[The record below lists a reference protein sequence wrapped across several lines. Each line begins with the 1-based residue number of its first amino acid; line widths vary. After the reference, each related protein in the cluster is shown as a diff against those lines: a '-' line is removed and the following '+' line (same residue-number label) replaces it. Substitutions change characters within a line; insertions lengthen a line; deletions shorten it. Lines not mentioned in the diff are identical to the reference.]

1 MFLGAGLQAVIVSGS
16 LTVLST
22 SWFNSPQVFS
32 RGLAGLG
39 PIGFPSPVFRRIE
52 EALEPVMKLDRRG
65 ARAAMAVAIVLSSP
79 KDPAKLV
86 TVCRKLVC
94 LGQFAPL
101 KSDFSP
107 WNPHFIIVKHIE
119 SLRSLHFSS
128 FPPGK
133 NVSTSKVCPSNLQEP
148 ELSQTRAWRWDQT
161 TRLAKWKSTAFCFS
175 WRGKNHPYFISL
187 SWTTSMKSRGKS
199 SWLCE
204 MTSF

>member
-107 WNPHFIIVKHIE
+107 
-119 SLRSLHFSS
+119 
-128 FPPGK
+128 
-133 NVSTSKVCPSNLQEP
+133 
-148 ELSQTRAWRWDQT
+148 
-161 TRLAKWKSTAFCFS
+161 
-175 WRGKNHPYFISL
+175 
-187 SWTTSMKSRGKS
+187 
-199 SWLCE
+199 
-204 MTSF
+204 